1 MRVAREV
8 CNDGEWGKCDSGGMW
23 IVDAPGGD
31 LKKCCSEML
40 QRNTAETTPG
50 GGSKISSF
58 CSIWLQHFAAAFL
71 GSFWSF
77 SESLQNAAPKCCSKM
92 LRKTAKT
99 VLRKR
104 A

>member
-23 IVDAPGGD
+23 IVDARGGN

-71 GSFWSF
+71 GPFLVILASHCKM
-77 SESLQNAAPKCCSKM
+77 LQNAAAKKCCEKQQ
-92 LRKTAKT
+92 
-99 VLRKR
+99 KR
-104 A
+104 R